1 MASRLALVI
10 LLAALAGCGRR
21 AERAWFDAPLPE
33 GPPRAQ
39 APLLIPAAC
48 QVQWAPSDF
57 PREVAPETWIATNVT
72 FTNLSETVWPDNAMG
87 DPTLLSGMYAVR
99 LAHAWYPAAQ
109 KKRAHGNAR
118 INLDKPLAPH
128 ASATLLV
135 NVLTPEQPG
144 DYELVFELLQEGVLW
159 FSDTGAEGLVIPVR
173 VRPRAASVPPPQA
186 AAPPR

>member
-1 MASRLALVI
+1 MAFRFAIAI
-10 LLAALAGCGRR
+10 LFAALTGCGRR
-21 AERAWFDAPLPE
+21 AERAWFDAPVPK
-33 GPPRAQ
+33 GPPPAE
-39 APLLIPAAC
+39 APLLVPAAC
-48 QVQWAPSDF
+48 QVQWAPFDF

-87 DPTLLSGMYAVR
+87 DPTLLSGRYAVR

-109 KKRAHGNAR
+109 KKRVHSDAR

-128 ASATLLV
+128 ASATLHV
-135 NVLTPEQPG
+135 NVLTPAQPG

-173 VRPRAASVPPPQA
+173 VLPRAASVPPPQA